1 MKRLSERL
9 DYLENT
15 NYNNNTPTRNNE
27 TETISWSPFDF
38 KTIYDANYYLDIN
51 NNDSLIINDNNLI
64 NQIIINNDNDIINN
78 TDSETECPALDL
90 IANHY
95 AEEEPSCNDPNT
107 HTHNEDVD
115 DDDDDDDD
123 DMFEVIRIEPG
134 SELDFSY
141 SFSLPK

>member
-15 NYNNNTPTRNNE
+15 NYNNNTHTYSRNNE

-38 KTIYDANYYLDIN
+38 KTIFDNYNENYYLDITDN
-51 NNDSLIINDNNLI
+51 NNSLNN
-64 NQIIINNDNDIINN
+64 
-78 TDSETECPALDL
+78 ETECPALDL
-90 IANHY
+90 IADHY
-95 AEEEPSCNDPNT
+95 AEDNAPVEPSCNDANT
-107 HTHNEDVD
+107 HTHTD
-115 DDDDDDDD
+115 DDDDDYDDD